1 MNILCYGD
9 SNTLGFDPRSFFGD
23 LYERPWP
30 VILSEH
36 PALQARTDAACG
48 REIPKAR
55 IAFPPDAELLI
66 LMLGTND
73 LLQGADTE
81 AIANRMERFLATVS
95 GPEFLLIAPPP
106 LRRGEWV
113 SDETLIARSCR
124 LAGEYRRLA
133 RDRGIRFLDAA
144 DWDIPLAFD
153 GVHFT
158 EEGHRRFAENLM
170 EDIFRIFPNLESKE
184 DPT

>member
-1 MNILCYGD
+1 MKILCYGD

-23 LYERPWP
+23 LYDRPWP
-30 VILSEH
+30 LILSEH
-36 PALQARTDAACG
+36 PALQVRTDAACG
-48 REIPKAR
+48 REIPKGP
-55 IAFPPDAELLI
+55 IVFPKDTELLI

-73 LLQGADTE
+73 LLQGTDAEE
-81 AIANRMERFLATVS
+81 AARRVERFLTTVS
-95 GPEFLLIAPPP
+95 GPEVLLIAPPP

-113 SDETLIARSCR
+113 SDEVLIARSFR
-124 LAGEYRRLA
+124 LAEEYRLLA
-133 RDRGIRFLDAA
+133 QDRGIRFLYAG

-170 EDIFRIFPNLESKE
+170 EDIFRLFPNLESKE

>member
-36 PALQARTDAACG
+36 PALQVRTDAACG
-48 REIPKAR
+48 REIPKGR
-55 IAFPPDAELLI
+55 VVFPKDTELLI

-73 LLQGADTE
+73 LLQGADAEE
-81 AIANRMERFLATVS
+81 AARHMERFLPTVS
-95 GPEFLLIAPPP
+95 GPEVFLIAPPP

-113 SDETLIARSCR
+113 SDERLIARSCR
-124 LAGEYRRLA
+124 LAEEYRLLA
-133 RDRGIRFLDAA
+133 QDRGIRFLDASG
-144 DWDIPLAFD
+144 WDIPLAFD

-170 EDIFRIFPNLESKE
+170 KHIFRLFPNLESKE
-184 DPT
+184 EPK

>member
-1 MNILCYGD
+1 MKILCYGD
-9 SNTLGFDPRSFFGD
+9 SNTLGFDPRSFLGD
-23 LYERPWP
+23 EYERPWP
-30 VILSEH
+30 LLLSEH
-36 PALQARTDAACG
+36 PALQVRTDAACG
-48 REIPKAR
+48 REIPNGP

-73 LLQGADTE
+73 LLQGADVE
-81 AIANRMERFLATVS
+81 EINRRMDLFLSTVS
-95 GPEFLLIAPPP
+95 GPEVLLLAPPP

-113 SDETLIARSCR
+113 SDETLIARSFR
-124 LAGEYRRLA
+124 LAEEYRLLA
-133 RDRGIRFLDAA
+133 QDRGIRFLDASG
-144 DWDIPLAFD
+144 WDIPLAFD

-170 EDIFRIFPNLESKE
+170 KHIFRLFPNLESKE

>member
-1 MNILCYGD
+1 MKILCYGD

-36 PALQARTDAACG
+36 PALQVRIDAACG
-48 REIPKAR
+48 REIPKGR

-73 LLQGADTE
+73 LLQGADAEE
-81 AIANRMERFLATVS
+81 AARRMERFLATVS
-95 GPEFLLIAPPP
+95 GPEVLLLAPPP

-124 LAGEYRRLA
+124 KAEEYRRLA
-133 RDRGIRFLDAA
+133 RDRGIRFLDSGE
-144 DWDIPLAFD
+144 WNIPLAFD

-170 EDIFRIFPNLESKE
+170 KHIFRLFPNLESKE

>member
-36 PALQARTDAACG
+36 PALHVRTDAACG
-48 REIPKAR
+48 REIPKGR
-55 IAFPPDAELLI
+55 ITFPKDTELLI

-73 LLQGADTE
+73 LLQGTDAE
-81 AIANRMERFLATVS
+81 AIANRMERFITTVS
-95 GPEFLLIAPPP
+95 GPEVLLIAPPP
-106 LRRGEWV
+106 LCRGEWV
-113 SDETLIARSCR
+113 SDEILIDRSCR
-124 LAGEYRRLA
+124 LAEEYRHLA
-133 RDRGIRFLDAA
+133 RDRGIRFLDSGE
-144 DWDIPLAFD
+144 WGIPVVFD

-170 EDIFRIFPNLESKE
+170 KHIFRLFPNLESKE

>member
-1 MNILCYGD
+1 LNILCYGD
-9 SNTLGFDPRSFFGD
+9 SNTLGWDPRSFFGD

-30 VILSEH
+30 VLLSEH
-36 PALQARTDAACG
+36 PAHQVRIDAACG
-48 REIPKAR
+48 REIPKGR

-73 LLQGADTE
+73 LLQGANAEE
-81 AIANRMERFLATVS
+81 AARRMERFLTTFS
-95 GPEFLLIAPPP
+95 SPEVLLIAPPP

-113 SDETLIARSCR
+113 SDEILIARSCR
-124 LAGEYRRLA
+124 LAEEYRRLA
-133 RDRGIRFLDAA
+133 RDWGIRFLDSGE
-144 DWDIPLAFD
+144 WSIPVVFD

-170 EDIFRIFPNLESKE
+170 KYIFRLFPNLESKE

>member
-9 SNTLGFDPRSFFGD
+9 SNTLGWDPRSFFGD

-30 VILSEH
+30 VLLSEN
-36 PALQARTDAACG
+36 PAFRIRSDGVCG
-48 REIPKAR
+48 RKIPKGP
-55 IAFPPDAELLI
+55 IAFPPETELLI

-73 LLQGADTE
+73 LLQGADAEE
-81 AIANRMERFLATVS
+81 AARRMERFLTSVS
-95 GPEFLLIAPPP
+95 GPEVLLIAPPP

-113 SDETLIARSCR
+113 SDETLIARSSR
-124 LAGEYRRLA
+124 LAEEYRRLA

-144 DWDIPLAFD
+144 DWDIPLTFD

-170 EDIFRIFPNLESKE
+170 EHIFRLFPNLESKE

>member
-9 SNTLGFDPRSFFGD
+9 SNTLGFDPRSFLGD

-30 VILSEH
+30 VLLSEL
-36 PALQARTDAACG
+36 PAFQVRIDAACG
-48 REIPKAR
+48 REIPNGR
-55 IAFPPDAELLI
+55 IAFPKDTELLI

-73 LLQGADTE
+73 LLQGADAEE
-81 AIANRMERFLATVS
+81 AARRMERFLSTVS
-95 GPEFLLIAPPP
+95 GPEVLLLAPPP
-106 LRRGEWV
+106 MHRGEWV
-113 SDETLIARSCR
+113 SDETLIARSFR
-124 LAGEYRRLA
+124 LAEEYRRLA
-133 RDRGIRFLDAA
+133 RDRGFRFLDSGE
-144 DWDIPLAFD
+144 WNIPLTFD

-170 EDIFRIFPNLESKE
+170 KYIFRLFPNLESKE

>member
-1 MNILCYGD
+1 MKILCYGD

-36 PALQARTDAACG
+36 PALQVRIDAACG
-48 REIPKAR
+48 REIPKGR

-73 LLQGADTE
+73 LLQGANAGE
-81 AIANRMERFLATVS
+81 IARRMDLFLSTVS
-95 GPEFLLIAPPP
+95 APEVLLIAPPP
-106 LRRGEWV
+106 LGRGEWV
-113 SDETLIARSCR
+113 SDETLIARSFH
-124 LAGEYRRLA
+124 LAEEYRLLA
-133 RDRGIRFLDAA
+133 RDRGIRFLDSGE
-144 DWDIPLAFD
+144 WNIPLAFD

-170 EDIFRIFPNLESKE
+170 EDIFRLFPNLESKE

>member
-9 SNTLGFDPRSFFGD
+9 SNTLGWDPRSFFGD

-30 VILSEH
+30 LILSEH
-36 PALQARTDAACG
+36 PAFQVRTDAACG
-48 REIPKAR
+48 REIPKR
-55 IAFPPDAELLI
+55 SIVFPPDAELLI

-73 LLQGADTE
+73 LLQGADAEE
-81 AIANRMERFLATVS
+81 AARRMERFLTTVS
-95 GPEFLLIAPPP
+95 GPEVLLIAPPP

-113 SDETLIARSCR
+113 SDERLIARSCR
-124 LAGEYRRLA
+124 LADEYRRLA
-133 RDRGIRFLDAA
+133 RDRGIRFLDASG
-144 DWDIPLAFD
+144 WDIPLTFD

-170 EDIFRIFPNLESKE
+170 EDIFRLFPNLESKE
-184 DPT
+184 EPT

>member
-1 MNILCYGD
+1 MKILCYGD

-36 PALQARTDAACG
+36 PALQVRIDAACG
-48 REIPKAR
+48 REIPKGR

-66 LMLGTND
+66 LMLGTNA
-73 LLQGADTE
+73 LLQGADAE
-81 AIANRMERFLATVS
+81 EINRRMDLFLSTVS
-95 GPEFLLIAPPP
+95 GPEVLLLAPPP

-113 SDETLIARSCR
+113 SDEILIARSFR
-124 LAGEYRRLA
+124 LAEEYRLLA
-133 RDRGIRFLDAA
+133 RKMDIRFLDSGE
-144 DWDIPLAFD
+144 WNIPLVFD

-170 EDIFRIFPNLESKE
+170 EDIFRLFPNLESKE
-184 DPT
+184 DST

>member
-30 VILSEH
+30 MLLSEN
-36 PALQARTDAACG
+36 PTFQVRTDAACG
-48 REIPKAR
+48 REIPKGH
-55 IAFPPDAELLI
+55 IAFPPDTELLI

-73 LLQGADTE
+73 LLQGAYAEE
-81 AIANRMERFLATVS
+81 AARRMERFLTTVS
-95 GPEFLLIAPPP
+95 GPEILLIAPPP
-106 LRRGEWV
+106 LCRGEWV

-124 LAGEYRRLA
+124 LAEEYRRLA
-133 RDRGIRFLDAA
+133 RDRGIRFLDSGE
-144 DWDIPLAFD
+144 WSIPLAFD

-158 EEGHRRFAENLM
+158 EEGHQRFAEKL
-170 EDIFRIFPNLESKE
+170 KE
-184 DPT
+184 ELCHA

>member
-9 SNTLGFDPRSFFGD
+9 SNTLGWDPRSYFGD

-30 VILSEH
+30 VILSEN
-36 PALQARTDAACG
+36 PTFQVRTDAACG
-48 REIPKAR
+48 REIPKGR

-124 LAGEYRRLA
+124 LAEEYRRLA

-144 DWDIPLAFD
+144 DWDIPLTFD

-170 EDIFRIFPNLESKE
+170 EDIFRLFPNLESKE